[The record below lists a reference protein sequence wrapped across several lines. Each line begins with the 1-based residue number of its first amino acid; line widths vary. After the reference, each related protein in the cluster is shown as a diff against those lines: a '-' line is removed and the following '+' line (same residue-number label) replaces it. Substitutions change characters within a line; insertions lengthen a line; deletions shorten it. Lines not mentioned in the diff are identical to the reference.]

1 MMAGVGGGRR
11 CVCPVHGELLT
22 FSPTACTM
30 QLSRCHR
37 EGELEMSSTPP
48 TLTTWALGACAEP

>member
-1 MMAGVGGGRR
+1 M
-11 CVCPVHGELLT
+11 CPVHGELLT